1 MDDRVD
7 PGERLPHRVG
17 IAHVADPKLDVGSEI
32 SGPRAAAV
40 HLRREIVERAYA
52 VAAREQLVGEVRA
65 DEARAAGDENE
76 PRRRS

>member
-1 MDDRVD
+1 MDDHVD
-7 PGERLPHRVG
+7 TGEGLPHRVG

-52 VAAREQLVGEVRA
+52 VAAREQLVGEV
-65 DEARAAGDENE
+65 
-76 PRRRS
+76 